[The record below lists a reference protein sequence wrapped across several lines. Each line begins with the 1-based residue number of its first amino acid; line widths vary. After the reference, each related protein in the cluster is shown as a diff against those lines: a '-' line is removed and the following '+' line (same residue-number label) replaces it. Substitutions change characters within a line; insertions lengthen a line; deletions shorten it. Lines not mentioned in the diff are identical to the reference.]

1 MRAPGRVL
9 SQTDFD
15 AWVAEQ
21 QGATGGTPDGKALFA
36 SAGCGGCHTFTP
48 AGSNGAVGP
57 RLDGLTDAASVRES
71 IVDPGAVIVSGFSD
85 GVMPTTFGDSFSDE
99 VIDALVS
106 YLTGGE

>member
-1 MRAPGRVL
+1 VRVL
-9 SQTDFD
+9 SQADFD

-21 QGATGGTPDGKALFA
+21 QGADGDTPDGKALFA

-48 AGSNGAVGP
+48 AGSSGAVGP

-71 IVDPGAVIVSGFSD
+71 IVDPGAVVVSGFSD

-99 VIDALVS
+99 EIDALVAF
-106 YLTGGE
+106 LTGGE